1 MLKFVAMREKE
12 GPLETESKVNPR
24 HTAAVHGSPGAYLV
38 RTLIGYNRNKL
49 NPEERGCRHAKVEHK
64 GAVSVLPS
72 EDT

>member
-1 MLKFVAMREKE
+1 MTPV
-12 GPLETESKVNPR
+12 
-24 HTAAVHGSPGAYLV
+24 AAVHGSPGAYLV